1 MMDPNIWSNVPQTI
15 LELVFARLP
24 LQSLIRLRLLSKEW
38 NADLSSR
45 AFQLA
50 FCDGRPRG
58 FAVVETERADPKRV
72 WAYDARA
79 RSWHG
84 LPLGYLPFS
93 YLVAAD
99 GGLLCF
105 AKYGKADERLQLVLC
120 NPLTCTWRELPPA
133 VGVQMIPKAF
143 HMKVDMESRQYT
155 IKFLGSH
162 NIKEPEVFHI
172 YSSES
177 NSWVRLGWN
186 RQPNVVGRY
195 ILVNVYHGSI
205 HTYDIEP
212 GASSSILYPPD
223 FDHDIVARVEGS
235 FLFQGEEGSLF
246 LLKSHGG
253 KLKEDWGRHKKY
265 DSKWELFCR
274 IPKAAEL
281 ENYFFNVFLS
291 GDVILLLGKKRH
303 LFYSAA
309 YDVNPEDHRDSEQ
322 ADSGTNNSLMLMLDL
337 STKIWTDVT
346 EHSIEPA
353 CLSKFIVELRLDA
366 VP

>member
-1 MMDPNIWSNVPQTI
+1 LFWYYS
-15 LELVFARLP
+15 A
-24 LQSLIRLRLLSKEW
+24 
-38 NADLSSR
+38 
-45 AFQLA
+45 
-50 FCDGRPRG
+50 
-58 FAVVETERADPKRV
+58 
-72 WAYDARA
+72 
-79 RSWHG
+79 
-84 LPLGYLPFS
+84 
-93 YLVAAD
+93 
-99 GGLLCF
+99 
-105 AKYGKADERLQLVLC
+105 
-120 NPLTCTWRELPPA
+120 
-133 VGVQMIPKAF
+133 
-143 HMKVDMESRQYT
+143 
-155 IKFLGSH
+155 GSH
-162 NIKEPEVFHI
+162 NIKEPEVFHV
-172 YSSES
+172 YSSEG

-186 RQPNVVGRY
+186 RQPNVVGLY

-246 LLKSHGG
+246 LLKSHGS

-291 GDVILLLGKKRH
+291 GDVILLVGKKRH

-322 ADSGTNNSLMLMLDL
+322 ADSGTNNNLMLMLDL